1 MPRKGTKL
9 SPDAQ
14 TRQNAAVDAWHKEN
28 TEVIKF
34 SIRVRKDCAG
44 AYKELAQRRG
54 VSLTA
59 LIRDYLN
66 SECSKENIQV

>member
-14 TRQNAAVDAWHKEN
+14 ARQDAAVDAWHKEN
-28 TEVIKF
+28 TEILKF
-34 SIRVRKDCAG
+34 SVRVRKGCGA
-44 AYKELAQRRG
+44 AYKELAKRRG
-54 VSLTA
+54 CSLTA

-66 SECSKENIQV
+66 GECEKENISV

>member
-9 SPDAQ
+9 TPDAQ
-14 TRQNAAVDAWHKEN
+14 ARQDAAIAAWHREN

-34 SIRVRKDCAG
+34 SVRVRKGCGA
-44 AYKELAQRRG
+44 AYKELAKRRG
-54 VSLTA
+54 VSLTS

-66 SECSKENIQV
+66 SECEKENISV